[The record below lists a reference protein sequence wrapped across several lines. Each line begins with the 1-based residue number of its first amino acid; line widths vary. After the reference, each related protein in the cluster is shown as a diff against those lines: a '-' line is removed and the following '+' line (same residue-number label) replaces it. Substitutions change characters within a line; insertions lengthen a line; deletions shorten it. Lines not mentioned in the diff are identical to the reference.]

1 MLFVCLYVMRMLV
14 VQPAALHYGQVL
26 DTPSKP
32 VTVRQLQLIHSK
44 S

>member
-1 MLFVCLYVMRMLV
+1 MLLVCLYVMRMLL
-14 VQPAALHYGQVL
+14 QPAALHYSQVL
-26 DTPSKP
+26 DTPSEP